1 MSVKQKVIQ
10 LVPRPVRRGRERVIR
25 VQRTMQELVPAFAY
39 DFRRYLRHSSSTGP
53 YGSKENLRSKIT
65 ATYHNLEKG
74 LSLSDPR
81 PGFGEQPVGTLVTL
95 LSAYLSAYGYDAW
108 VTTPLLVLRSYRDFN
123 ESAGAVTPHHAAI
136 TALLL
141 EAEHHLAAQSGAAGV
156 RQVERTQ
163 IERAVGTTGLD
174 FFSSRSSVRQYSDVP
189 VDVADIEFAAA
200 AAQRA
205 PAVCNRQYNRVYVH
219 TDKAEIARILEVQG
233 GARGFG
239 TELGGLAIITSDL
252 RNFWAA
258 GERNQ
263 AWVDGGLFAMSFVL
277 GLHARGLGTI
287 CLNWSKPPSIDRR
300 LREVAD
306 LPAEAVV
313 IMLVGFG
320 VLRDSYTVAS
330 SNRVPLNEVLELR

>member
-1 MSVKQKVIQ
+1 MSVKNRVVR
-10 LVPRPVRRGRERVIR
+10 LVPQPVRKGRERAIR
-25 VQRTMQELVPAFAY
+25 VQRTVQELVPAFVY
-39 DFRRYLRHSSSTGP
+39 DFRRYLQHSSSTGP

-74 LSLSDPR
+74 LSLSEPR
-81 PGFGEQPVGTLVTL
+81 PGFGAQPVGTLVTL
-95 LSAYLSAYGYDAW
+95 LSSYLSDYGYDTW
-108 VTTPLLVLRSYRDFN
+108 VTTPLLVLRSYADFN
-123 ESAGAVTPHHAAI
+123 ASAGVESPHGSAI
-136 TALLL
+136 DNLLARS
-141 EAEHHLAAQSGAAGV
+141 EQHLATQTGVAGV
-156 RQVERTQ
+156 RRVERAE
-163 IERAVGTTGLD
+163 IERAVGSIGLE
-174 FFSSRSSVRQYSDVP
+174 FFTSRSSVRQYSDTP

-205 PAVCNRQYNRVYVH
+205 PAVCNRQYNRIYVH
-219 TDKAEIARILEVQG
+219 TDKDEIAQILEVQG

-239 TELGGLAIITSDL
+239 SELGGLAIITSDL

-263 AWVDGGLFAMSFVL
+263 AWTDGGLFAMSFVL
-277 GLHARGLGTI
+277 GLHARGLGTV
-287 CLNWSKPPSIDRR
+287 CLNWSKPPALDRR
-300 LREVAD
+300 LREVAH

-330 SNRVPLNEVLELR
+330 SNRLPLDEVLELR